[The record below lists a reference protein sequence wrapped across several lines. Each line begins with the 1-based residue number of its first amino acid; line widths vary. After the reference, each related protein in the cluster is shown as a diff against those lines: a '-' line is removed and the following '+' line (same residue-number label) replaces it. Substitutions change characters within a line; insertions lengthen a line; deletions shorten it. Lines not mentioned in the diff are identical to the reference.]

1 MHQYMHIMQCIHLGD
16 FIRSGDESP
25 RDRVRWQDSLQS
37 GQVGDLIKKN
47 VGDICFVPTPRPDL

>member
-47 VGDICFVPTPRPDL
+47 VGDNYFVH